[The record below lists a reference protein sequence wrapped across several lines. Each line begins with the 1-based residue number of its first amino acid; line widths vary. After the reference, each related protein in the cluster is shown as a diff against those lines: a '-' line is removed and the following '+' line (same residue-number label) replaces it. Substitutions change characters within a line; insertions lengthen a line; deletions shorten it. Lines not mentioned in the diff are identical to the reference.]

1 MLASLVVLPTR
12 RASHVNEGHAIMT
25 TFATTAPDA
34 RHVLVL
40 GGTGFLGT
48 HLVDA
53 LVRAGSHVRVF
64 ARSVPRRDG
73 EAPPNEADVSQK
85 WRNVE
90 VVTGDLGS
98 GEGLASALD
107 GVDIVYHLISSTLP
121 STSNA
126 DPIADVQSNLVGTLR
141 LLQLMRDAKI
151 NRIVYVSSGGTVY
164 GNPAMLPVPETHS
177 LKPLCSY
184 GVVKVAV
191 ENYLNMYAELYGIT
205 ANVLRVS
212 NPYGTH
218 QHHIGVQGVIPTFFK
233 KVADGVSIEIWG
245 DGSVVRDYIHVS
257 DVVSALLTAGER
269 DQSGIF
275 NIGSGT
281 GHSVN
286 EVLDVVQR
294 TMGRVAT
301 VRYLPQRNFD
311 VERIFLDIARAK
323 TDLNWQPALSL
334 NAGCALYWQEIH
346 ERFEGGAAA
355 DVGAGRTE

>member
-1 MLASLVVLPTR
+1 M
-12 RASHVNEGHAIMT
+12 
-25 TFATTAPDA
+25 APDA
-34 RHVLVL
+34 RRVLVL

-73 EAPPNEADVSQK
+73 EASPDEADVSQ
-85 WRNVE
+85 RLCNVE

-98 GEGLASALD
+98 GEGLAAALD
-107 GVDIVYHLISSTLP
+107 SVDIVYHLISSTLP

-191 ENYLNMYAELYGIT
+191 ENYLNMFAELYGIT

-218 QHHIGVQGVIPTFFK
+218 QHHIGVQGVIPTFFR
-233 KVADGVSIEIWG
+233 KVADGVPIEIWG

-257 DVVSALLTAGER
+257 DVVSALLIAGTR
-269 DQSGIF
+269 LQSGVF

-286 EVLDVVQR
+286 EVLDIVQQ
-294 TMGRVAT
+294 TIGRAAS

-311 VERIFLDIARAK
+311 VERIFLDIARARAE
-323 TDLNWQPALSL
+323 LRWQPELSL
-334 NAGCALYWQEIH
+334 DTGCGLYWQEICT
-346 ERFEGGAAA
+346 RLSGGGAA
-355 DVGAGRTE
+355 DLDNGRTQ

>member
-1 MLASLVVLPTR
+1 
-12 RASHVNEGHAIMT
+12 MT
-25 TFATTAPDA
+25 TFTTTALDA
-34 RHVLVL
+34 RRVLVL

-53 LVRAGSHVRVF
+53 LVRSGAHVRVF
-64 ARSVPRRDG
+64 ARSLPQLEGEVPLD
-73 EAPPNEADVSQK
+73 EADVSPQ
-85 WRNVE
+85 WCNVE

-126 DPIADVQSNLVGTLR
+126 DPIADVQTNLVGTLR
-141 LLQLMRDAKI
+141 LLQLLRDAKI
-151 NRIVYVSSGGTVY
+151 NRMVYVSSGGTVY
-164 GNPAMLPVPETHS
+164 GNPSTLPVPETHS
-177 LKPLCSY
+177 LRPLCSY

-233 KVADGVSIEIWG
+233 KVADGVPIEIWG

-257 DVVSALLTAGER
+257 DVVSALLVAGGRER
-269 DQSGIF
+269 SGVF

-286 EVLDVVQR
+286 NVLDIVQR

-323 TDLNWQPALSL
+323 AELSWQPVVSL
-334 NAGCALYWQEIH
+334 DAGCALYWQEICQ
-346 ERFEGGAAA
+346 RVAKGSAAH
-355 DVGAGRTE
+355 VKTGRTR